1 MRRTFIVALVVLILS
16 AALCAASAVAVRGA
30 VGSADAL
37 RLQAVRAAEA
47 GNAPEAMAAAQQLMA
62 HWKACGRFMELV
74 TSHDALGDVE
84 ADIADAII
92 CLKDRDLP
100 EFRRAAARVEA
111 SLRRIRIAESARLLN
126 LF

>member
-1 MRRTFIVALVVLILS
+1 MRRTFIVALVVFMLS
-16 AALCAASAVAVRGA
+16 AGLCAASAVAVRGA
-30 VGSADAL
+30 VGRADAL

-47 GNAPEAMAAAQQLMA
+47 GNAPEAFVAARQLMD

-74 TSHDALGDVE
+74 TSHDALGEVE
-84 ADIADAII
+84 ADIADALL
-92 CLKDRDLP
+92 CLRDGNLP
-100 EFRRAAARVEA
+100 EFHRAAARVEA